1 MTVTR
6 RAVVAGGGITGLAAA
21 LDLAAAGLDVTLV
34 EAADR
39 LGGMLR
45 TSPFAG
51 RLVDEGADAFLIR
64 TPAALDLARRVG
76 LADGL
81 THPARR
87 EAHVWH
93 DGALRPLPPQVL
105 GVPVDLEALAASG
118 LLTPDG
124 LDRVRRDLTDPPTPL
139 PPSDV
144 TIAEAVGGRLGPEAL
159 AHLVDPLVGGIN
171 AGSTER
177 QSLAAVAP
185 QLDAARRDPDHASL
199 VEACRAQLARARAAG
214 SDPAAPIFAAPV
226 GGMAR
231 FPAAVATAA
240 EATGRVEIRL
250 GAAVVAL
257 EPGPTVVLADGTAL
271 PADAVVLATPA
282 PVAAAAIAPLAPETA
297 ETLRG
302 IEHASVAFVRLALP
316 PEALGRPLA
325 GSGVLVP
332 RTTGRA
338 VTACSWTSSKW
349 AHLAPDRGD
358 GTAVL
363 RAAVGRDD
371 DQGPLLLD
379 DADLTGVVVDDLTA
393 VLDLRGEPAEV
404 TVHRWDGAFPQY
416 VPGHLARIATA
427 EAALADA
434 APTVA
439 LAGMYLRGVGIPAAV
454 ASGQAAAAQVLTAS
468 R

>member
-1 MTVTR
+1 MATR

-21 LDLAAAGLDVTLV
+21 LDLAEAGVEVTVV
-34 EAADR
+34 EASDR

-51 RLVDEGADAFLIR
+51 RMVDEGADAFLVR

-76 LADGL
+76 LADDL
-81 THPARR
+81 LHPARR
-87 EAHVWH
+87 DAHVWH

-124 LDRVRRDLTDPPTPL
+124 LARVRRDLTDPPTPL
-139 PPSDV
+139 PPGDV
-144 TIAEAVGGRLGPEAL
+144 TIAEAVGDRLGPEAL

-199 VEACRAQLARARAAG
+199 IEACRAQLARARAAG
-214 SDPAAPIFAAPV
+214 ADPAAPIFAAPA

-231 FPAAVATAA
+231 FPAAVTAA
-240 EATGRVEIRL
+240 TEATGRLDVRL
-250 GAAVVAL
+250 GTAVIAVAA
-257 EPGPTVVLADGTAL
+257 GPTVVLTDGTVLA
-271 PADAVVLATPA
+271 ADVVVVATPA
-282 PVAAAAIAPLAPETA
+282 PAAAGAVVGLAPEA
-297 ETLRG
+297 ADLLRG

-316 PEALGRPLA
+316 PDALGHPLA

-332 RTTGRA
+332 RTAGRA
-338 VTACSWTSSKW
+338 VTACSWASSKW
-349 AHLAPDRGD
+349 EHLAADRGD
-358 GTAVL
+358 GTAVI

-371 DQGPLLLD
+371 DQGHLLLD
-379 DADLTGVVVDDLTA
+379 DEALVATVLDDLTA
-393 VLDLRGEPAEV
+393 ILGLRGAPTEV
-404 TVHRWDGAFPQY
+404 DVHRWDGAFPQY
-416 VPGHLARIATA
+416 EPGHLARVAAA
-427 EAALADA
+427 EVALADA

-439 LAGMYLRGVGIPAAV
+439 LAGMYLRGVGIPASV
-454 ASGQAAAAQVLTAS
+454 ASGQAAADRVLAAV